1 MTLTMGWRLNIS
13 EPLGKRWSSPSAQI
27 LASLENLIRSL
38 PKIHRSASEPT
49 LNRTNLGSD
58 DCDYLYA
65 CASPKTPIN
74 SQFGA
79 FPFFSTGVSSNY

>member
-1 MTLTMGWRLNIS
+1 MWLFL
-13 EPLGKRWSSPSAQI
+13 SPPQI
-27 LASLENLIRSL
+27 LASLESLARSL

-49 LNRTNLGSD
+49 LNRTHLQSED
-58 DCDYLYA
+58 FMYI

-79 FPFFSTGVSSNY
+79 FPFFSGSNMWLWRAGLPITGLW

>member
-1 MTLTMGWRLNIS
+1 MIAGHYIS
-13 EPLGKRWSSPSAQI
+13 LPLRMSQI
-27 LASLENLIRSL
+27 LASLENLMRTL

-49 LNRTNLGSD
+49 LNRTYLQSEE
-58 DCDYLYA
+58 CDYFYA

-79 FPFFSTGVSSNY
+79 FPFFTTTATNY